1 MEKIIKIDKETSL
14 KLSNNVSWLF
24 TYRAQFGQDIVV
36 SLVPALNAGVQLAA
50 QVAGH
55 MKDGRLTAEIFKEI
69 PPEELQNA
77 IIELSGLESVDLIRI
92 VWAMAKAA
100 DDSIE
105 PPEIWLKQ
113 FNVFPLDLILPEVVS
128 LAAQGFISS
137 KNLKRLRKVPEA
149 EKE

>member
-1 MEKIIKIDKETSL
+1 M
-14 KLSNNVSWLF
+14 
-24 TYRAQFGQDIVV
+24 
-36 SLVPALNAGVQLAA
+36 
-50 QVAGH
+50 
-55 MKDGRLTAEIFKEI
+55 
-69 PPEELQNA
+69 
-77 IIELSGLESVDLIRI
+77 DLIRI